1 MKEKKQRINI
11 KRQIDNNK
19 RRKITTEKQQRNT
32 TQKQV
37 CLLTILA
44 SSLLCALFTLFHSH
58 PPPRF
63 PVPSRNDPNIY
74 IYIYIY
80 IPESAQQLEVLIG
93 FPLGKE
99 QRGRVREGE
108 KDYQLRGRPLKY
120 RSHVGFIFCF
130 FEDWDGEKPQ
140 CLLTFSIKN
149 MTKLVSG
156 MVKKPQCF

>member
-19 RRKITTEKQQRNT
+19 KAGKITTEKQERNT

-63 PVPSRNDPNIY
+63 PVPLVSTGIY
-74 IYIYIY
+74 IYIFRKA
-80 IPESAQQLEVLIG
+80 PAHAGSWRL
-93 FPLGKE
+93 
-99 QRGRVREGE
+99 
-108 KDYQLRGRPLKY
+108 
-120 RSHVGFIFCF
+120 S
-130 FEDWDGEKPQ
+130 
-140 CLLTFSIKN
+140 
-149 MTKLVSG
+149 
-156 MVKKPQCF
+156 

>member
-11 KRQIDNNK
+11 KRQIDDNK
-19 RRKITTEKQQRNT
+19 KAGKITTEKQERNT

-63 PVPSRNDPNIY
+63 PVPLVSTGIFRKAPAHAG
-74 IYIYIY
+74 
-80 IPESAQQLEVLIG
+80 SWRCVVG

-99 QRGRVREGE
+99 
-108 KDYQLRGRPLKY
+108 
-120 RSHVGFIFCF
+120 
-130 FEDWDGEKPQ
+130 
-140 CLLTFSIKN
+140 
-149 MTKLVSG
+149 
-156 MVKKPQCF
+156 

>member
-19 RRKITTEKQQRNT
+19 KAGKITTEKQERNT

-63 PVPSRNDPNIY
+63 PVPLVSTGIY
-74 IYIYIY
+74 IYIYI
-80 IPESAQQLEVLIG
+80 
-93 FPLGKE
+93 K
-99 QRGRVREGE
+99 
-108 KDYQLRGRPLKY
+108 LRGRPPIW
-120 RSHVGFIFCF
+120 R
-130 FEDWDGEKPQ
+130 PQ
-140 CLLTFSIKN
+140 I
-149 MTKLVSG
+149 
-156 MVKKPQCF
+156 

>member
-19 RRKITTEKQQRNT
+19 KAGKITTEKQERNT

-63 PVPSRNDPNIY
+63 PVPLVSTGSGKRLW
-74 IYIYIY
+74 
-80 IPESAQQLEVLIG
+80 QLEVCC
-93 FPLGKE
+93 
-99 QRGRVREGE
+99 RVPFRERAEGE
-108 KDYQLRGRPLKY
+108 SPRG
-120 RSHVGFIFCF
+120 
-130 FEDWDGEKPQ
+130 GERQ
-140 CLLTFSIKN
+140 RR
-149 MTKLVSG
+149 
-156 MVKKPQCF
+156 

>member
-19 RRKITTEKQQRNT
+19 KAGKITTEKQERNT

-63 PVPSRNDPNIY
+63 PVPLVSTGIF
-74 IYIYIY
+74 IY
-80 IPESAQQLEVLIG
+80 IPESACSCRQLEVVSIG

-99 QRGRVREGE
+99 
-108 KDYQLRGRPLKY
+108 
-120 RSHVGFIFCF
+120 
-130 FEDWDGEKPQ
+130 
-140 CLLTFSIKN
+140 
-149 MTKLVSG
+149 
-156 MVKKPQCF
+156 

>member
-11 KRQIDNNK
+11 KRQIENNK
-19 RRKITTEKQQRNT
+19 KAGKITTEKQERNT

-63 PVPSRNDPNIY
+63 PVPLVSTGIY

-80 IPESAQQLEVLIG
+80 IN
-93 FPLGKE
+93 
-99 QRGRVREGE
+99 
-108 KDYQLRGRPLKY
+108 LRGRPPSWRGKLCLKATPY
-120 RSHVGFIFCF
+120 SYQLRFGR
-130 FEDWDGEKPQ
+130 Q
-140 CLLTFSIKN
+140 
-149 MTKLVSG
+149 
-156 MVKKPQCF
+156 

>member
-19 RRKITTEKQQRNT
+19 KAGKITTEKQERNT

-63 PVPSRNDPNIY
+63 PVPLVSTDY
-74 IYIYIY
+74 
-80 IPESAQQLEVLIG
+80 LC
-93 FPLGKE
+93 
-99 QRGRVREGE
+99 RVPFRERTEGE
-108 KDYQLRGRPLKY
+108 SPRG
-120 RSHVGFIFCF
+120 
-130 FEDWDGEKPQ
+130 GERLPA
-140 CLLTFSIKN
+140 
-149 MTKLVSG
+149 
-156 MVKKPQCF
+156 

>member
-19 RRKITTEKQQRNT
+19 KTGKITTEKQERNT

-63 PVPSRNDPNIY
+63 PVP
-74 IYIYIY
+74 
-80 IPESAQQLEVLIG
+80 
-93 FPLGKE
+93 
-99 QRGRVREGE
+99 
-108 KDYQLRGRPLKY
+108 
-120 RSHVGFIFCF
+120 
-130 FEDWDGEKPQ
+130 
-140 CLLTFSIKN
+140 
-149 MTKLVSG
+149 LVSTG
-156 MVKKPQCF
+156 SGKRLLMQAAGGVL

>member
-19 RRKITTEKQQRNT
+19 KAGKITTEKQERNT

-63 PVPSRNDPNIY
+63 PVP
-74 IYIYIY
+74 
-80 IPESAQQLEVLIG
+80 
-93 FPLGKE
+93 
-99 QRGRVREGE
+99 
-108 KDYQLRGRPLKY
+108 
-120 RSHVGFIFCF
+120 
-130 FEDWDGEKPQ
+130 
-140 CLLTFSIKN
+140 
-149 MTKLVSG
+149 LVSTG
-156 MVKKPQCF
+156 IYTYVYKNLEEGPPPGVFR

>member
-19 RRKITTEKQQRNT
+19 KAGKITTEKQERNT

-63 PVPSRNDPNIY
+63 PVPLVSTG
-74 IYIYIY
+74 IY
-80 IPESAQQLEVLIG
+80 IPESACSCRQLEVVN
-93 FPLGKE
+93 
-99 QRGRVREGE
+99 RVPFRERAEGE
-108 KDYQLRGRPLKY
+108 SPRG
-120 RSHVGFIFCF
+120 
-130 FEDWDGEKPQ
+130 GERLPA
-140 CLLTFSIKN
+140 
-149 MTKLVSG
+149 
-156 MVKKPQCF
+156 

>member
-1 MKEKKQRINI
+1 MKEKQQRINI
-11 KRQIDNNK
+11 KKQMNNNK
-19 RRKITTEKQQRNT
+19 QKTRKIITEKQKRNK

-63 PVPSRNDPNIY
+63 PVPLVSTGSGKR
-74 IYIYIY
+74 
-80 IPESAQQLEVLIG
+80 AAAGGFLVG

-108 KDYQLRGRPLKY
+108 KDYQLRGRP
-120 RSHVGFIFCF
+120 
-130 FEDWDGEKPQ
+130 
-140 CLLTFSIKN
+140 
-149 MTKLVSG
+149 
-156 MVKKPQCF
+156 

>member
-19 RRKITTEKQQRNT
+19 KAGKITTEKQERNT

-63 PVPSRNDPNIY
+63 PVPLVSTGSGKRASSWRFYSRVPFRERMRGG
-74 IYIYIY
+74 
-80 IPESAQQLEVLIG
+80 ESE
-93 FPLGKE
+93 
-99 QRGRVREGE
+99 RGRKTIILEEG
-108 KDYQLRGRPLKY
+108 P
-120 RSHVGFIFCF
+120 
-130 FEDWDGEKPQ
+130 
-140 CLLTFSIKN
+140 LTF
-149 MTKLVSG
+149 
-156 MVKKPQCF
+156 

>member
-19 RRKITTEKQQRNT
+19 KAGKITTEKQERNT

-63 PVPSRNDPNIY
+63 PVPLVSTG
-74 IYIYIY
+74 
-80 IPESAQQLEVLIG
+80 S
-93 FPLGKE
+93 GKRLLM
-99 QRGRVREGE
+99 QAAGGCINRVPFRERTEGE
-108 KDYQLRGRPLKY
+108 SPRG
-120 RSHVGFIFCF
+120 
-130 FEDWDGEKPQ
+130 GERLPA
-140 CLLTFSIKN
+140 
-149 MTKLVSG
+149 
-156 MVKKPQCF
+156 